1 MESYATIVG
10 SIVLAQP
17 AHHIELPVP
26 AEVIGLGSFVLLTV
40 LLLITLA
47 IGRGRPHS

>member
-1 MESYATIVG
+1 MESFVAVVG
-10 SIVLAQP
+10 SLALEIHP
-17 AHHIELPVP
+17 KLPVP
-26 AEVIGLGSFVLLTV
+26 PPFIGLGAFLGLAI